1 MGLWGE
7 ATMELLGLP
16 LTTLLQIGA
25 AAGSLVVVAYIL
37 KLKRR
42 PVPVHFSKLWERI
55 LREKE
60 ATSLFSQLKRI
71 LSLLIQL
78 VLLALLVLALGDPRS
93 AASIIEGRNLVIL
106 LDASASMQATD
117 GVPTRME
124 SARQEA
130 RKIVRGMG
138 GSDRALIAQMDASV
152 TPLSTMSDEL
162 PMLEEAI
169 TMSKAS
175 ESRADF
181 PRALRF
187 AVDTLADQTNPEIV
201 VISDGRLGDPKDAYG
216 AVNLGDIKLSYV
228 KVGESGVNAAISQFS
243 VRRYPLDKARY
254 EVMIEVSN
262 TSKEALDLE
271 LSLYGDELLVD
282 LTKFRV
288 EPGEHLPRFYP
299 NLSGASRS
307 LEARIKL
314 ANGGHDTLPVDDRA
328 YALLPERRRAKV
340 LCVTRGNTYLE
351 AALLLDEYLEVT
363 MVDPASYPIA
373 GQQYDVTIF
382 DNVAPDVAKNSGALL
397 YINPEGDRS
406 PVEVDKKKKLEGVGF
421 DTWEKKSPLLRWTT
435 IQNVN
440 IATARK
446 LKPKKEDKIIGA
458 SFDGPLLVMGRRA
471 GRRFVVMG
479 FDLRDSDLPLRIS
492 WPLLLL
498 NIINDFIDEGA
509 SYISSYRTGN
519 VWRIPVPADANE
531 ALLETPWGRKHKIPV
546 LQGHALFLGQTAGIY
561 NLWAGP
567 VGAVEKSSFA
577 ANLSD
582 VEESTIEPLENLE
595 VSGTKAGPVAGFKVG
610 VRREIWI
617 YLLLAALAITTL
629 EWITYHRRITV

>member
-1 MGLWGE
+1 
-7 ATMELLGLP
+7 MELLGLP

-25 AAGSLVVVAYIL
+25 GTGALVVVAYIL

-60 ATSLFSQLKRI
+60 ATSLFSQLKRL
-71 LSLLIQL
+71 LSLLLQL
-78 VLLALLVLALGDPRS
+78 ALLALLVFALGDPRS
-93 AASIIEGRNLVIL
+93 AAAIIEGRHLVIL

-117 GVPTRME
+117 GSPTRLE

-130 RKIVRGMG
+130 RNIVRGMG
-138 GSDRALIAQMDASV
+138 GSDRALIAQMDATV
-152 TPLSTMSDEL
+152 TPLSTMTDEESV
-162 PMLEEAI
+162 LEDAILSSKPSEA
-169 TMSKAS
+169 
-175 ESRADF
+175 RADF

-187 AVDTLADQTNPEIV
+187 AVDTLAGLSNPEIV
-201 VISDGRLGDPKDAYG
+201 VISDGRLGEAKDAYG
-216 AVNLGDIKLSYV
+216 AVQLGDTKLSYI
-228 KVGESGVNAAISQFS
+228 KVGGSAINAAISQFS
-243 VRRYPLDKARY
+243 VRRYPLDKSRY

-262 TSKEALDLE
+262 TSKEPLDLE
-271 LSLYGDELLVD
+271 LSLYGDDLLVD

-288 EPGEHLPRFYP
+288 EPDEHLPRFYP

-307 LEARIKL
+307 LEARLKL
-314 ANGGHDTLPVDDRA
+314 ANGEQDGLPVDNRA

-340 LCVTRGNTYLE
+340 LCVTKGNTYLE

-363 MVDPASYPIA
+363 MVDPASYPVV

-382 DNVAPDVAKNSGALL
+382 DNVAPDVAKDSGSLF

-406 PVEVDKKKKLEGVGF
+406 PVEVDPKKTLEGVGF
-421 DTWEKKSPLLRWTT
+421 DTWDKKSPLLRWTT
-435 IQNVN
+435 IQNFNV
-440 IATARK
+440 ALARK
-446 LKPKKEDKIIGA
+446 LKPKAEDKIIGA

-471 GRRFVVMG
+471 GKRFVVMG
-479 FDLRDSDLPLRIS
+479 FDVRDSDLPLRIT

-498 NIINDFIDEGA
+498 NTINDFINEDT
-509 SYISSYRTGN
+509 SYISSYRTGA
-519 VWRIPVPADANE
+519 VWRIPVPTDATE
-531 ALLETPWGRKHKIPV
+531 ALLETPWGTKTTVPV
-546 LQGHALFLGQTAGIY
+546 LQGHAVFLGQSSGIY
-561 NLWAGP
+561 KMEAGP
-567 VGAVEKSSFA
+567 VGAVVDSSFA

-582 VEESTIEPLENLE
+582 VEESTIEPADELT
-595 VSGTKAGPVAGFKVG
+595 VAGVKAGKVEGFKVG

-617 YLLLAALAITTL
+617 YLLLAVIGITTI